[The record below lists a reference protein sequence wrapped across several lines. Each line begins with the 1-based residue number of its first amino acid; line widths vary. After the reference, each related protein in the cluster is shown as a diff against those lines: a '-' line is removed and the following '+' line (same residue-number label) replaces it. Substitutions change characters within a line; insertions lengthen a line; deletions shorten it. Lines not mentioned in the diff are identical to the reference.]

1 MYVTCDALAVILA
14 SEWPSGS
21 DSEAL
26 LCFSRPCVFGMAS
39 PQTLYV
45 LLLSQVGRW
54 AFRKTTCVVV
64 QQWDHLGPDV
74 FFPAWDLAAKGSK
87 AFTKVCGSVS
97 SHQKGI
103 RNEVFARVESAEDV
117 RIHSPALTR
126 QPLFSLDPKVI
137 PT

>member
-39 PQTLYV
+39 PQTLYA

-64 QQWDHLGPDV
+64 QQWDHLGPD
-74 FFPAWDLAAKGSK
+74 FFSQPGIWLRRVAKHLPR
-87 AFTKVCGSVS
+87 FVEVS
-97 SHQKGI
+97 LLIRKG
-103 RNEVFARVESAEDV
+103 
-117 RIHSPALTR
+117 
-126 QPLFSLDPKVI
+126 
-137 PT
+137 